1 MCYNI
6 NILRVIYAQS
16 VTATSALRHYSLYDT
31 LPHVNANIPCTFQVK
46 QYTYKVK
53 DALYNKYYL

>member
-6 NILRVIYAQS
+6 NKLRVIYAQS

-53 DALYNKYYL
+53 DAL